1 MYDRL
6 FEPLTINGATIPN
19 RIARGAHAI
28 SKMGEDL
35 IRYHEVRAEGG
46 VGLTVLGAAGVHP
59 SAPMPG
65 IPLHSDEVLPLYEE
79 IAERCGRHGMQV
91 FQQLIHM
98 GHGFRAAPGMSL
110 MSSSPTPGPLGFM
123 VPRAMSKALIDEI
136 VGSYGAAA
144 GRVKRG
150 GLAGVEI
157 HGAHGYLIGQFLS
170 PALNSREDEYGGSEE
185 NRLRFLREVLAA
197 VRAEVGPDFPVG
209 VRLVGDDHIDGG
221 LKPDDYARIAAT
233 IEPEIDYLSLSMGG
247 YYHFHMMLAT
257 NELPL
262 GYELD
267 SNAIVTAAVSIPT
280 MVTGRIMTLDHANHI
295 VESGVA
301 DMVSM
306 VRATI
311 ADPYLVKKTL
321 AGNAAHVRPCVG
333 TSQGCIAGVFTPAGF
348 SCIMNPDA
356 GLEATAPTDA
366 PVANPKRVLVV
377 GGGPGGMEVARIAA
391 ERGHHVQLH
400 EAQNDLGGQLR
411 IAGSVKERADLRTII
426 TWHEL
431 ELQRLGVAVKRNSFV
446 DVEVAEQFGADVVI
460 VATGGNPDTSFPQTL
475 VPNQVIPGS
484 DQPHVYTAW
493 DVLGFGGRAT
503 LGKNV
508 VIFDDTGNF
517 EAISA
522 GLKLVDQGIAITI
535 VSRFDSVG
543 EKMPFP
549 PATVEASR
557 ERLMKGDVTF
567 IPSVTVKEIGSD
579 SITVK
584 SKFNAEA
591 CTTLP
596 ADTVVLVT
604 YHMPAVD
611 LADAL
616 DEAGIANRLVG
627 DANGGQDLGRTMRE
641 AAIVARSL

>member
-1 MYDRL
+1 MYDSL
-6 FEPLTINGATIPN
+6 FEPLTINGVTIPN
-19 RIARGAHAI
+19 RIARSAHAI

-35 IRYHEVRAEGG
+35 IRYHELRAEGG
-46 VGLTVLGAAGVHP
+46 VGLTVLGAAGVHA
-59 SAPMPG
+59 SAPMAG
-65 IPLHSDEVLPLYEE
+65 IPLHSEEVLPLYQEM
-79 IAERCGRHGMQV
+79 AERCGKHGMKV

-98 GHGFRAAPGMSL
+98 GHGYRVAPGMSL
-110 MSSSPTPGPLGFM
+110 MSSSPTPGPLALM
-123 VPRAMSKALIDEI
+123 VPRAMSKSLIDEI
-136 VGSYGAAA
+136 VGSYGTAA

-170 PALNSREDEYGGSEE
+170 PALNNREDEYGGSEE
-185 NRLRFLREVLAA
+185 NRLRFLQEVIAA
-197 VRAEVGPDFPVG
+197 IRAEVGADFPVG
-209 VRLVGDDHIDGG
+209 LRLVGDDHIEGG
-221 LKPDDYARIAAT
+221 LNAQDYAKIAAT
-233 IEPEIDYLSLSMGG
+233 VEPTIDYLSMSMGG

-267 SNAIVTAAVSIPT
+267 TNAIVTAAVTIPT

-311 ADPYLVKKTL
+311 ADPDLVRKSR

-348 SCIMNPDA
+348 GCIMNPDA
-356 GLEATAPTDA
+356 GQEVTSPGDA
-366 PVANPKRVLVV
+366 PVANPKKILVV
-377 GGGPGGMEVARIAA
+377 GGGPGGMEVARISA
-391 ERGHHVQLH
+391 ERGHTVQLH
-400 EAQNDLGGQLR
+400 EAQRDLGGQLR
-411 IAGSVKERADLRTII
+411 IAGSIKERADLSTLI

-431 ELQRLGVAVKRNSFV
+431 ELQRLGVTVKRNSFV
-446 DVEVAEQFGADVVI
+446 DLEVAQEFGADIVI
-460 VATGGNPDTSFPQTL
+460 VATGGRPDKSFPQTM

-484 DQPHVYTAW
+484 QQSHVYTAW
-493 DVLGFGGRAT
+493 DVLGFGGRAVI
-503 LGKNV
+503 GKHV

-522 GLKLVDQGIAITI
+522 GLKLVDQGVPITI
-535 VSRFDSVG
+535 ISRFDLLG

-567 IPSVTVKEIGSD
+567 IPAVTIKEIGTD

-584 SKFNAEA
+584 SKFNADKV
-591 CTTLP
+591 TTVE
-596 ADTVVLVT
+596 ADTVILVT
-604 YHMPAVD
+604 FHMPEVD
-611 LADAL
+611 LADLL

>member
-1 MYDRL
+1 MYDSL
-6 FEPLTINGATIPN
+6 FEPLTINGTTIPN
-19 RIARGAHAI
+19 RIARSAHAI

-35 IRYHEVRAEGG
+35 IRYHELRAEGG
-46 VGLTVLGAAGVHP
+46 VGLTILGAAGVHA
-59 SAPMPG
+59 SAPMAGLPVHTDDC
-65 IPLHSDEVLPLYEE
+65 IPLYQEL
-79 IAERCGRHGMQV
+79 AERCGTHGMKV

-98 GHGFRAAPGMSL
+98 GHGYRAAPGMSL
-110 MSSSPTPGPLGFM
+110 MSSSPTPGPMGLM
-123 VPRAMSKALIDEI
+123 VPRAMSKDLIDEI
-136 VGSYGAAA
+136 VGSYGTAA
-144 GRVKRG
+144 GRCKQG

-170 PALNSREDEYGGSEE
+170 PALNNREDEYGGSDE
-185 NRLRFLREVLAA
+185 NRLRFLREVIAA
-197 VRAEVGPDFPVG
+197 VRENVGPDFPVG
-209 VRLVGDDHIDGG
+209 VRLVGDDHIEGG
-221 LKPDDYARIAAT
+221 LNAQEYARIAKE
-233 IEPEIDYLSLSMGG
+233 IEPTIDYLSLSMGG

-262 GYELD
+262 GYELENN
-267 SNAIVTAAVSIPT
+267 SIVTAAVSIPT

-295 VESGVA
+295 VESGMA

-311 ADPYLVKKTL
+311 ADPDLVKKTR

-348 SCIMNPDA
+348 GCIMNPDA
-356 GLEATAPTDA
+356 GLEVTSPGDA
-366 PVANPKRVLVV
+366 QVANPKKVLVV

-391 ERGHHVQLH
+391 ERGHTVQLH
-400 EAQNDLGGQLR
+400 EAQKDLGGQLR
-411 IAGSVKERADLRTII
+411 IAGSVKERADLATLI

-431 ELQRLGVAVKRNSFV
+431 ELQRLGVEVKRNSFV
-446 DVEVAEQFGADVVI
+446 DPEIVEKFGADVVI
-460 VATGGNPDTSFPQTL
+460 VATGGLPDTSFPQVM
-475 VPNQVIPGS
+475 VPNQEIPGS
-484 DQPHVYTAW
+484 AQSHVYTAW
-493 DVLGFGGRAT
+493 DALGFGGRAT
-503 LGKNV
+503 IGKNV
-508 VIFDDTGNF
+508 VIFDDTGNY
-517 EAISA
+517 EAISV
-522 GLKLVDQGIAITI
+522 GLKLVDQGVPITI

-567 IPSVTVKEIGSD
+567 IPAVTIQEIGKD

-584 SKFNAEA
+584 SKFNHATV
-591 CTTLP
+591 TTIP
-596 ADTVVLVT
+596 ADTVILVT

-616 DEAGIANRLVG
+616 DEMGIANRLVG

-641 AAIVARSL
+641 AAIVARSI